1 MCVYVLHQRSEDDVS
16 EVDETGDEEEET
28 GDEEEG
34 TLRKYDEEERLEF
47 LKFL

>member
-1 MCVYVLHQRSEDDVS
+1 MLHQRSEDDVS
-16 EVDETGDEEEET
+16 EVDETGDEGDET
-28 GDEEEG
+28 GDDEEE

>member
-28 GDEEEG
+28 
-34 TLRKYDEEERLEF
+34 LRKYDEEERLEF